1 METIKTYLDNMF
13 AGLPQTEEMIQLKSD
28 IYDTMCEKYQELK
41 NDGKSEN
48 EAIGIVISEFG
59 NIDELLEEYGIPHAD
74 EKGEEDYDSGMP
86 HISLE
91 EAHEYIAAKNKIGY
105 MIGAGVGLCILG
117 VVMLIITSV
126 TFEVTQEHFAMSM
139 QGDYI
144 GLILMFILI
153 AGAVALFII
162 AGVQDEQYEYMKKP
176 FHMDFDVKRQMEEEK
191 RMFQP
196 TFAVKLVIG
205 VVLCVLCPV
214 PLFIS
219 SMVAEGSDL
228 AATGALSMLLLMIAA
243 ATFLFIT
250 AGLLQEAYQQL
261 LEIGDYAPNKKK
273 TNKIVE
279 AAGSI
284 IWPLVTA
291 VYLFIGF
298 VHGLWHPGWVIYP
311 ITGIL
316 FGIFASVVNA
326 VSNQS

>member
-13 AGLPQTEEMIQLKSD
+13 AGVPQTEEMIQLKSD
-28 IYDTMCEKYQELK
+28 IYDNMCEKYQELK

-59 NIDELLEEYGIPHAD
+59 NIDELLEEFGISHED
-74 EKGEEDYDSGMP
+74 NKEEENSDPRIP

-91 EAHEYIAAKNKIGY
+91 TAHEYIAVKNKTGYLIG
-105 MIGAGVGLCILG
+105 IGVDLCILG
-117 VVMLIITSV
+117 VIMLIVTSV
-126 TFEVTQEHFAMSM
+126 TFETALDHFAVNMHGS
-139 QGDYI
+139 YI

-162 AGVQDEQYEYMKKP
+162 AGVQDGQYVYMKKP
-176 FHMDFDVKRQMEEEK
+176 FHMDFYVKRQLEDEK
-191 RMFQP
+191 RIHQP
-196 TFAVKLVIG
+196 TFTAKVIIG
-205 VVLCVLCPV
+205 VVLCALCPI

-219 SMVAEGSDL
+219 SMIAENNDL
-228 AATGALSMLLLMIAA
+228 VATGGVAMLLLMVAV

-250 AGLLQEAYQQL
+250 AGLTQDAYQQL
-261 LEIGDYAPNKKK
+261 LEIGDYTPDKKK
-273 TNKIVE
+273 TNTIVE

-284 IWPLVTA
+284 IWPMVTA
-291 VYLFIGF
+291 VYLYIGF

-326 VSNQS
+326 VSKR

>member
-13 AGLPQTEEMIQLKSD
+13 AGIPQTEEMIQLKSD

-59 NIDELLEEYGIPHAD
+59 NIDELLEEFGIPYTD
-74 EKGEEDYDSGMP
+74 EKEDSDPGIP

-91 EAHEYIAAKNKIGY
+91 AAHEYVAAKNKIAY

-117 VVMLIITSV
+117 VVMLIVTSV
-126 TFEVTQEHFAMSM
+126 TFEAAQDQFAMSI

-162 AGVQDEQYEYMKKP
+162 AGVQSEQYEYMKKP
-176 FHMDFDVKRQMEEEK
+176 FRMDSYVKRQLEEEK

-196 TFAVKLVIG
+196 TFAVRLVIG
-205 VVLCVLCPV
+205 VVLCALCPV

-219 SMVAEGSDL
+219 SMITEDSDL
-228 AATGALSMLLLMIAA
+228 AATGGLSMLLLMIAV

-250 AGLLQEAYQQL
+250 AGLMQEAYQQL
-261 LEIGDYAPNKKK
+261 LEIGDYAPNKKR

-279 AAGSI
+279 VAGSI

-326 VSNQS
+326 VIDQS